1 MAEGQKRADVLR
13 IGVVPKSDGPPETGL
28 ILWERVQAV
37 GAVAL
42 HVFTS
47 AASVLWIKLLQR
59 LNTHHFMS
67 GLIIKGCRCE
77 TLNFASK

>member
-1 MAEGQKRADVLR
+1 MAEGQHRGDGLR
-13 IGVVPKSDGPPETGL
+13 TGVVPKSDGPPETGL

-37 GAVAL
+37 GAVSL

-59 LNTHHFMS
+59 SNTHHFMS